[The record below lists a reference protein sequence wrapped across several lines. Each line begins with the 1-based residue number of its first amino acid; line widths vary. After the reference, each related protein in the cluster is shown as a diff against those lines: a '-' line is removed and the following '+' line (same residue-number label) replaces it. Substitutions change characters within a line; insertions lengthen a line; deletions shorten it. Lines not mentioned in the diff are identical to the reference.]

1 MNKRAVLFVGI
12 YETFLVDAL
21 TGGGAVT
28 MADITWPNEN
38 LIVTGKPIVI
48 VKDALVFRR
57 DGVVVGTI
65 DASYDFSELPDEL
78 HELAVGIASNNR
90 HTLYLSVEQDQAGK
104 NPENPKKVDGFFRRI
119 FRLGR

>member
-1 MNKRAVLFVGI
+1 
-12 YETFLVDAL
+12 
-21 TGGGAVT
+21 

-48 VKDALVFRR
+48 VKDALVFSR
-57 DGVVVGTI
+57 DGVVVGKL

-78 HELAVGIASNNR
+78 HEKAVGIASNNR
-90 HTLYLSVEQDQAGK
+90 RTLYLSVEQVQVNK

-119 FRLGR
+119 FRGVL